1 MKIMSLQQFVDAAR
15 EPQEDNGTYKMLM
28 SNREFIDGLETFGD
42 DRLVELTIGYPENDS
57 VCARF
62 FGHDFTYFGD

>member
-1 MKIMSLQQFVDAAR
+1 MKIMSLQQFVDQAE
-15 EPQEDNGTYKMLM
+15 EPQDNDSYKMVM
-28 SNREFIDGLETFGD
+28 TNREFIDGLETFGD